1 LDDRIYKNSFIFKR
15 ITSLSLMKTILSFS
29 FFLIVLA
36 RTAYSQEGSP
46 LLTHFRE
53 DREIENQNWSICQ
66 DRYNVMLFANR
77 KGILSFDGEEWT
89 GIKIPVTP
97 FTLKPSPKDEKIYVG
112 GENSYGFI
120 ERDSKG
126 IYNYVSL
133 SEDSA
138 AIGLITRIV
147 FSDSLVIFYGENS
160 VSFYDAKDKSLSGRI
175 ASDVKGPFSGI
186 FVEGKN
192 IFINLSGKGLFR
204 VEADTLLP
212 FVNGSFTSEIE
223 ILFSLPYDNKR
234 VLLGFSDGRLMLFDG
249 TSFRNYYVDD
259 DGYIRDN
266 ILSEG
271 IAAADSLYA
280 FSTLGGGAVVVEKTS
295 GKLRLIINSQKGL
308 PDDEILASGHDESGG
323 LWLSHPLGL
332 TRVDLR
338 LPVGNYGIYPG
349 LTGNLSSA
357 ILYNNELYVATSEG
371 VFYLAKERRY
381 VDVEVTHE
389 SQVAEPGKNQNEAG
403 SQGNSRKGIFSRIFG
418 RRNNPPNNQSPVNT
432 TTPVQTEKIKKLKS
446 IDYVYR
452 KIPGLNDKC
461 RQLVATGN
469 GILAAT
475 NRGLC
480 VISNHTASMITG
492 NRYINYIAWGTD
504 DDGYAVAANDGYFI
518 ASCKYGKWRIQVP
531 DNAFS
536 SPVYS
541 VFRTGRDTLWLGGDN
556 IIYKAE
562 LGRNAD
568 KVSYRSFRVNA
579 AFSQRCMLH
588 LVNDTIFMFTETG
601 ISFLNRNNGELSEYR
616 NCVFKESTGESMRF
630 PLSNLPFI
638 ITGGEPVCIKYPEE
652 ISSGDL
658 CMLKLFDEALWIY
671 CQKDKI
677 WVIDGNNSLYG
688 IRCGKNPENTGETNL
703 FIKNIRNEK
712 GVSFGLSDV
721 EFERGNSVIN
731 FDIIVPGYLKKNLTQ
746 YQYYIKGVMDDWS
759 PWSDRTSY
767 SRGVPKAG
775 EYTLLVRSK
784 DLWGRVGEPVSL
796 DFRIKAPFTRTT
808 LFYSGIIVLVFFILV
823 EIIKIREKQLQEKNR
838 VLEEKVRERTARI
851 EAQKEEITSSIAYA
865 SRIQM
870 AMLPVNNIFSDCF
883 SDSFILFRPR
893 DLVSGDFYW
902 IGEDERNIFFTVAD
916 CTGHG
921 VPGAFMSALG
931 ISILNEIIKHNS
943 GLKANL
949 VLNLLRDKIKT
960 SLHQTGKP
968 GEAADGMDISLCVMR
983 KTGTNLQFSG
993 AFNPLFVCTDGEL
1006 REIKADRMPIGIHYG
1021 DEPSFTNHDIK
1032 IRKGDSIYLLSDG
1045 LTDQF
1050 GGPEGSKFKKAQF
1063 RKLLSEIHHLPMK
1076 EQKQHIEKEFL
1087 KWKGKNDQ
1095 VDDVTV
1101 LGVRV

>member
-1 LDDRIYKNSFIFKR
+1 
-15 ITSLSLMKTILSFS
+15 MKTILSFS
-29 FFLIVLA
+29 LFLIALA
-36 RTAYSQEGSP
+36 GTAYSQEGSP

-66 DRYNVMLFANR
+66 DQNNVMLFANR

-89 GIKIPVTP
+89 GIKIPLTP
-97 FTLKPSPKDEKIYVG
+97 FTLKPGLKNDVIYVG
-112 GENSYGFI
+112 GENSFGFI

-133 SEDSA
+133 SRDSA
-138 AIGLITRIV
+138 EVGLITRII
-147 FSDSLVIFYGENS
+147 FNDSLVIFYGENS
-160 VSFYDAKDKSLSGRI
+160 VNFYDIKTKSLSDQIVSEVGQ
-175 ASDVKGPFSGI
+175 PFSGI
-186 FVEGKN
+186 FVQGKN
-192 IFINLSGKGLFR
+192 TFINVSGKGLFR
-204 VEADTLLP
+204 VEAKTLVP
-212 FVNGSFTSEIE
+212 FSTFTSGIE

-249 TSFRNYYVDD
+249 TNFRNYYIDD
-259 DGYIRDN
+259 DGYILDN
-266 ILSEG
+266 ILSDG
-271 IAAADSLYA
+271 ISTADSLYA
-280 FSTLGGGAVVVEKTS
+280 FSTLGGGAVVVEKTT
-295 GKLRLIINSQKGL
+295 GKVRFLINSQNGL
-308 PDDEILASGHDESGG
+308 PDDEILASGNDAAGG

-349 LTGNLSSA
+349 LSGNLSA
-357 ILYNNELYVATSEG
+357 GILYNNELYVATSEG
-371 VFYLAKERRY
+371 VFYLSKERRY
-381 VDVEVTHE
+381 VEVEVTRE
-389 SQVAEPGKNQNEAG
+389 SQVQAPGNVRSESAA
-403 SQGNSRKGIFSRIFG
+403 QGNSRKGIFSRIFG
-418 RRNNPPNNQSPVNT
+418 RKNSNSVNNESTVNT
-432 TTPVQTEKIKKLKS
+432 TIPVLQTEKIKKLKS

-461 RQLVATGN
+461 RQLVATRN

-475 NRGLC
+475 NRGLY
-480 VISNHTASMITG
+480 VINNHTCRVITG

-504 DDGYAVAANDGYFI
+504 DDGYGIAANDGYFI
-518 ASCKYGKWRIQVP
+518 ASFKYGEWRSEVP
-531 DNAFS
+531 DKAFS
-536 SPVYS
+536 SPLYS
-541 VFRTGRDTLWLGGDN
+541 VLQTGKDTLWLGGDN
-556 IIYKAE
+556 IIFKAE
-562 LGRNAD
+562 LDRSAK
-568 KVSYRSFRVNA
+568 KVNYKSFSVSA

-588 LVNDTIFMFTETG
+588 MINDTIFLFTENG

-616 NCVFKESTGESMRF
+616 NGVFRESTGESMRF
-630 PLSNLPFI
+630 PLSNLPFV
-638 ITGGEPVCIKYPEE
+638 ITGGEPVCIKYPEN
-652 ISSGDL
+652 ISPKDL
-658 CMLKLFDEALWIY
+658 CMLKLFDEAQWIY

-688 IRCGKNPENTGETNL
+688 ISSGKNPENTGETNL
-703 FIKNIRNEK
+703 LIKNIRNEK

-731 FDIIVPGYLKKNLTQ
+731 FDIIVPEYLNKNLTQ
-746 YQYYIKGVMDDWS
+746 YQYYIKGVMDGWS

-775 EYTLLVRSK
+775 EYTLMVRAK
-784 DLWGRVGEPVSL
+784 DLWGRVGEPVSV

-808 LFYSGIIVLVFFILV
+808 LFYTIIFLLVFFVLFQV
-823 EIIKIREKQLQEKNR
+823 VKIRERQLQEKNR

-870 AMLPVNNIFSDCF
+870 AMLPVNNLFSDCF
-883 SDSFILFRPR
+883 DDSFILFRPR

-902 IGEDERNIFFTVAD
+902 IGEDEKNIFFTVAD

-931 ISILNEIIKHNS
+931 ISILNEIINHNN
-943 GLKANL
+943 GLKANV

-968 GEAADGMDISLCVMR
+968 GEAADGMDISLCVLR

-993 AFNPLFVCTDGEL
+993 AFNPLYVCTDGEMK
-1006 REIKADRMPIGIHYG
+1006 EIKADRMPIGIHYG
-1021 DEPSFTNHDIK
+1021 DEPSFTNHEIK

-1050 GGPEGSKFKKAQF
+1050 GGPDGSKFKKAQF
-1063 RKLLSEIHHLPMK
+1063 RKLLYEIHHLPMQ
-1076 EQKQHIEKEFL
+1076 EQKKLIEKEFL
-1087 KWKGKNDQ
+1087 RWKGKHDQ